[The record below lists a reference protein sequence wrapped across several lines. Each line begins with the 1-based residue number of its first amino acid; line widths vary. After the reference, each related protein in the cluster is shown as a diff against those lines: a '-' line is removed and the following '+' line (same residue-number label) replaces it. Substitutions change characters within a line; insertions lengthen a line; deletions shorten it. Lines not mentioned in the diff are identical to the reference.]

1 MVCRYY
7 GKYFTAATMQRLTAC
22 GHEGT
27 SFFELK
33 QAAESLGMEAY
44 ATRLTWED
52 LKEVNKPCILH
63 WGGNHFVVLT
73 RIRRNLWNRKERAT
87 VIDPG
92 YGFLHYNEADFR
104 KHWQGDRPEGFA
116 LLLVPTERF
125 GSQKGEKEIT
135 LRWRDLLEHVMPHRA
150 ALLGVLATLAVG
162 GLLGMVFPFLTQAM
176 IDRGIEGKNLHI
188 ISLLLLAQLML
199 SLGQLGNDLLRGW
212 LTLKC
217 TSQISI
223 SFIHRFLTKLTRL
236 PLAFFETR
244 NAGDIMQR
252 ISDNSRIQT
261 FITNT
266 IISTGISLVFF
277 VVYSVLMQDFG
288 HSLFGVF
295 LLGAAVYLG
304 GWFGGIFLEFSSL
317 RFR

>member
-1 MVCRYY
+1 
-7 GKYFTAATMQRLTAC
+7 MQRLTAC

-44 ATRLTWED
+44 ATRLTWDD
-52 LKEVNKPCILH
+52 LKEVGKPCILH

-73 RIRRNLWNRKERAT
+73 RIRRNLWSRKTEAT

-92 YGFLHYNEADFR
+92 YGFLHYNEADFC
-104 KHWQGDRPEGFA
+104 KHWQGDRTEGFA

-125 GSQKGEKEIT
+125 GQQKGEEEIT

-252 ISDNSRIQT
+252 ISDNSRI
-261 FITNT
+261 
-266 IISTGISLVFF
+266 
-277 VVYSVLMQDFG
+277 
-288 HSLFGVF
+288 
-295 LLGAAVYLG
+295 
-304 GWFGGIFLEFSSL
+304 
-317 RFR
+317 